1 MRLLSLHEIRV
12 DPDPCDWCPYKKRL
26 GHPHA
31 EGLHREKMTVY
42 KRKRASEK
50 THPANTSVLDF

>member
-1 MRLLSLHEIRV
+1 M
-12 DPDPCDWCPYKKRL
+12 DPDPCDWCPYKNRL

-42 KRKRASEK
+42 KPKRASEK